1 MNKKSTLLAA
11 ALMAVSSFTINAAE
25 VTDLGSTDNF
35 YYLKSEGGYLSLS
48 GIKSD
53 SVVVKPIDETSMT
66 KAALDSAL
74 WQIMEKQTSLGV
86 TTYSIRN
93 KVTLQ
98 YLAFASAEKPVP
110 NLVSVVDGVAHRWI
124 FDEKDGLKAY
134 YSGDKYLSFSITNT
148 DLSIL
153 DSKSGED
160 FSVIAPTEKF
170 VLKADQLGGGFTT
183 FQLEFGATY
192 EGDIFSGKD
201 LIAKDVPG
209 KAGYV
214 ALQSKEDRAYPN
226 GVAKYFGID
235 TLKTTISGAKDVFG
249 YRFSLDSTRTVQR
262 PNAAWQQFKF
272 TIDLKNDSLAMFVAA
287 TPLAAETPLDADTVQ
302 VVVASVDTKQVLTV
316 SKIDESGKV
325 LQGAVPYVALSKGTH
340 ADIPTG
346 SGVYF
351 LQSASK
357 GANGGKYYVKK
368 NSFMGGDSVP
378 SVNLPRGQWYIKT
391 ENGKYSVVDRESDNA
406 FILNQEIFEV
416 AGMEDTYLFDGDS
429 VTVTAMSVDLNDKY
443 LGSMAFTE
451 KDLAEKGFTLHLIPG
466 TPIGISYLYTFT
478 NDSILKQTGENI
490 SGEIMFKLVPKDTQ
504 IVAGAKQLG
513 DEISV
518 ISYQLRT
525 LFGTDKIAAQSD
537 SLKLSATG
545 DPLLFR
551 FAYNETKQWYTM
563 KVVGDAEGRYVGM
576 DMQTSCLQLT
586 KNPAKVII
594 LSADAPEY
602 ATMEAGHKRFST
614 ANNSLVMN
622 PNTFLAELKI
632 EGNEITKSGYT
643 EDNFSL
649 WVEKAENSPLGKQ
662 LYYISCEAI
671 GTKVGDE
678 PRYYLAASDTLGGRA
693 VFTSDVSV
701 KTIENSPTLFA
712 LKIVEGGTYY
722 LENQSEFKKND
733 AKPYVGMVNGFAV
746 MQPVPMAEF
755 TIENAPAPVANEE
768 IEAPN
773 TIKVIGST
781 GEFQIRNARGKKITL
796 SNILGQTIGSRL
808 VSSDNESVQ
817 TSRGVVIVSV
827 EGDKA
832 YKVIVK

>member
-1 MNKKSTLLAA
+1 MNRKSTLLAVV
-11 ALMAVSSFTINAAE
+11 LMAVSSFTMNAAK
-25 VTDLGSTDNF
+25 VTDLGTTDNF
-35 YYLKSEGGYLSLS
+35 YYLESGGVYLSLA
-48 GIKSD
+48 GVKSD
-53 SVVVKPIDETSMT
+53 SVVVKSIDETSMT

-74 WQIMEKQTSLGV
+74 WQIVDEQVEQGV
-86 TTYSIRN
+86 YSYLIRN
-93 KVTLQ
+93 KATLQ

-134 YSGDKYLSFSITNT
+134 YSGEKYLSFSISDK
-148 DLSIL
+148 DLSML
-153 DSKSGED
+153 DSKSGNV
-160 FSVIAPTEKF
+160 FSVEAPAEKF
-170 VLKADQLGGGFTT
+170 VLKADQLGDGFTT
-183 FQLEFGATY
+183 FQLKFGAAY

-316 SKIDESGKV
+316 SKIDETGKV
-325 LQGAVPYVALSKGTH
+325 LQGAVPYVVLSKGTH
-340 ADIPTG
+340 ANIPTG

-391 ENGKYSVVDRESDNA
+391 ENGKYSVVDRESDDA

-416 AGMEDTYLFDGDS
+416 AEMEDTYLLDGDS
-429 VTVTAMSVDLNDKY
+429 VKVTPVSVDLNDKY
-443 LGSMAFTE
+443 LGSRAYTE
-451 KDLAEKGFTLHLIPG
+451 KELAEKGFTLHLIPG
-466 TPIGISYLYTFT
+466 IPIGPAYLSTFT
-478 NDSILKQTGENI
+478 NDSILKGTGDI
-490 SGEIMFKLVPKDTQ
+490 SNQIMFKLVPKDTQ
-504 IVAGAKQLG
+504 VVAGAKQLG
-513 DEISV
+513 DEISI

-525 LFGTDKIAAQSD
+525 LFGTDRIAAQSD
-537 SLKLSATG
+537 SLKLSETSE
-545 DPLLFR
+545 PLSFH
-551 FAYNETKQWYTM
+551 FVFNETRQWSTM

-576 DMQTSCLQLT
+576 DIQTGCLQLT
-586 KNPAKVII
+586 KNPANVMI

-602 ATMEAGHKRFST
+602 APQEVGHKRFST

-632 EGNEITKSGYT
+632 EGNPITKSGYT

-649 WVEKAENSPLGKQ
+649 WVEKAEKSPLGKQ
-662 LYYISCEAI
+662 LYYISCKAI
-671 GTKVGDE
+671 GAKEGNET
-678 PRYYLAASDTLGGRA
+678 RYYLAASDTLGGRA
-693 VFTSDVSV
+693 VFISDESV
-701 KTIENSPTLFA
+701 KTMENSPALFA
-712 LKIVEGGTYY
+712 FKMVEGGTYY
-722 LENQSEFKKND
+722 LENQSEFKMDD

-768 IEAPN
+768 IEAPT
-773 TIKVIGST
+773 TIQVIGST
-781 GEFQIRNARGKKITL
+781 GEFQIRNAGGKKITL
-796 SNILGQTIGSRL
+796 SNILGQTIGSRF
-808 VSSDNESVQ
+808 VSSDNESIQ
-817 TSRGVVIVSV
+817 TARGVVIVSV

>member
-1 MNKKSTLLAA
+1 MNKKSTLLAV
-11 ALMAVSSFTINAAE
+11 ALMAVSSFTMNAAK
-25 VTDLGSTDNF
+25 VTDLGTTDDF
-35 YYLKSEGGYLSLS
+35 YYLESGGVYLSLA
-48 GIKSD
+48 GVKSD
-53 SVVVKPIDETSMT
+53 SVVVKSIDETSMT

-74 WQIMEKQTSLGV
+74 WQIVDKQTTLGV

-93 KVTLQ
+93 KATLQ
-98 YLAFASAEKPVP
+98 YLAFAPAEKTVP

-134 YSGDKYLSFSITNT
+134 YSGEKYLSFSISDK
-148 DLSIL
+148 DLSML
-153 DSKSGED
+153 DSKSGNA
-160 FSVIAPTEKF
+160 FSVEAPAEKF
-170 VLKADQLGGGFTT
+170 VLKADQLGDGFTT
-183 FQLEFGATY
+183 FQLKFGAAY

-316 SKIDESGKV
+316 SKIDETGKV

-340 ADIPTG
+340 ANIPTG

-368 NSFMGGDSVP
+368 NSFMGEDSVP
-378 SVNLPRGQWYIKT
+378 SVNLPRGQWYIKA
-391 ENGKYSVVDRESDNA
+391 ENGKYSVVDRESDDA
-406 FILNQEIFEV
+406 FIFGQEIFEV
-416 AGMEDTYLFDGDS
+416 AGMEHTYLFGEDS
-429 VTVTAMSVDLNDKY
+429 VTVTQVLVDLNDKY
-443 LGSMAFTE
+443 LGSLAITE
-451 KDLAEKGFTLHLIPG
+451 KELAEKGFTLHLIPG
-466 TPIGISYLYTFT
+466 TPIGLPYLYTFT
-478 NDSILKQTGENI
+478 NDSILKETGENI

-504 IVAGAKQLG
+504 EVAGAKKLG
-513 DEISV
+513 DKISV
-518 ISYQLRT
+518 ISYQLRS
-525 LFGTDKIAAQSD
+525 LFGTDMIAAQSD
-537 SLKLSATG
+537 SLKLSATNA
-545 DPLLFR
+545 LSFR
-551 FAYNETKQWYTM
+551 FAYNETRQWCTM

-586 KNPAKVII
+586 KNPANVII

-602 ATMEAGHKRFST
+602 ATQEVGHKRFST

-649 WVEKAENSPLGKQ
+649 WVEKAEKSPLGKQ
-662 LYYISCEAI
+662 LYYISCKAI
-671 GTKVGDE
+671 GAKEGDE
-678 PRYYLAASDTLGGRA
+678 TRYYLAASDTLSGRA
-693 VFTSDVSV
+693 VFISDESV
-701 KTIENSPTLFA
+701 KTKENSPALFA
-712 LKIVEGGTYY
+712 FKIVEGGNYY
-722 LENQSEFKKND
+722 LENQSEFKKD
-733 AKPYVGMVNGFAV
+733 EAKPYVGMVNGFAV

-773 TIKVIGST
+773 SIEVVGST
-781 GEFQIRNARGKKITL
+781 GEFQIRNAGGKKITL
-796 SNILGQTIGSRL
+796 SNILGQTIGSRF
-808 VSSDNESVQ
+808 VSSDNESIQ
-817 TSRGVVIVSV
+817 TARGVVIVSV